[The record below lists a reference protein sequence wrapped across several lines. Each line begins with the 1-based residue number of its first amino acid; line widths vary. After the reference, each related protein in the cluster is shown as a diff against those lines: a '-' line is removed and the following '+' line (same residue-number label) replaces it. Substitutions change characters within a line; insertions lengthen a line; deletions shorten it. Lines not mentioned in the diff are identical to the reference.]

1 MGFLQDILLALTAIG
16 ALYYAFSTIALVFHF
31 CRQAKILTPYAG
43 GSEIPPEQISYAAKI
58 SVLKPICGIDPEL
71 ESNLT
76 TFLTQDH
83 PSCEVL
89 FGVLDDN
96 DPALPILR
104 KFTTATVHTGSAIT
118 GSNNKV
124 RILHSLAKQASGDIL
139 VITDADTRA
148 APDFLRE
155 ITAPFAEDRIGA
167 VTCLYRGVNART
179 IADSLEALHMTC
191 VFAPG
196 VASHNIKGIDFG
208 LGAAIAVRKTALEK
222 AGGFAELTDYLAD
235 DFALGRIISKAGYK
249 VILSNY
255 VIEITLGGESLPNV
269 LKREL
274 RWSVTTR
281 ISRPWGHL
289 GLVFTFGFT
298 YALAFLAASG
308 FSKRGWLVL
317 WSVMLLRLIT
327 AWLGARIC
335 LNDREFPRAAYLLP
349 LRDIISF
356 AIWVAGYFTRSVNWR
371 GRRLIITKQG
381 KVKADM

>member
-1 MGFLQDILLALTAIG
+1 MGFLQDLLLILTAIG
-16 ALYYAFSTIALVFHF
+16 GVYYIFSTIALLTHF
-31 CRQAKILTPYAG
+31 RRP
-43 GSEIPPEQISYAAKI
+43 SEIFASYELKV
-58 SVLKPICGIDPEL
+58 SVIKPVCGIDPKL

-83 PSCEVL
+83 PNYEVL
-89 FGVLDDN
+89 FGVLDDD

-124 RILHSLAKQASGDIL
+124 RIMHTLAKQASGDIL

-148 APDFLRE
+148 TPNFLRE
-155 ITAPFAEDRIGA
+155 ITAPFANPNIGA
-167 VTCLYRGVNART
+167 VTCLYRGVNASSF
-179 IADSLEALHMTC
+179 ADSLEALHMTC
-191 VFAPG
+191 IFAPG

-208 LGAAIAVRKTALEK
+208 LGAAIAVRKTALEE
-222 AGGFAELTDYLAD
+222 AGGFAKLADYLAD
-235 DFALGRIISKAGYK
+235 DFQLGRIISKTGYK

-255 VIEITLGGESLPNV
+255 IIDITLGGESLPNV

-317 WSVMLLRLIT
+317 LIVMLLRLIT

-335 LNDREFPRAAYLLP
+335 LNDREFPRAVYLLP

-356 AIWVAGYFTRSVNWR
+356 GIWVAGYFTQSVIWR
-371 GRRLIITKQG
+371 GRRLRIMRHG
-381 KVKADM
+381 KVGEECKSKQ